1 MAEDVR
7 GLLSRINQPG
17 LQYLTFADPEGGP
30 DDRPAAVE
38 TLRAGEV
45 ELQTPSADNRSSGG
59 LLRNYRSTPSRIHIG
74 PKVVPASEAIPLKPL
89 FAHYAQLIRQRAL
102 RRA

>member
-17 LQYLTFADPEGGP
+17 LKYLTFADPEGGP
-30 DDRPAAVE
+30 DDLPAAVE
-38 TLRAGEV
+38 TLRAGEI
-45 ELQTPSADNRSSGG
+45 ELQTPAAGDRSSGG
-59 LLRNYRSTPSRIHIG
+59 LLRNYRSTPAKI
-74 PKVVPASEAIPLKPL
+74 PTAPQVVPASEAIPLKPL
-89 FAHYAQLIRQRAL
+89 FAHYAQLMRQRAL